1 MSCCDYLY
9 RRHQIYVIYEVD
21 RPGHGGVQ
29 KYVAAVNHHHLYGIK
44 AIR

>member
-1 MSCCDYLY
+1 MSCFDYLY

-21 RPGHGGVQ
+21 RPGLGIQ

-44 AIR
+44 ALRC